1 MDDDGIEHAAILMMA
16 LGEEEAASV
25 LRHLGPKE
33 VQRLGETITK
43 LKSVPRERVTQVVDR
58 FAQAAAQ
65 HHSLVD
71 DTDGYVRNVMHRAL
85 GDHKGRMV
93 VERIVKA
100 PEAQGINTLRWMQA
114 DAIGEMLKHE
124 HPQVVA
130 AILVHLEPEQSSEVL
145 KKIPEGQ
152 RNDVMVRIATLDTI
166 QPAAMLEL
174 NETMASLL
182 SGKLSPGKTET
193 LGGPKAAAAIL
204 NTLGGGADA
213 TILDH
218 IREVD
223 PDLGQ
228 SVADAMFIFDDLIK
242 LDDKGIQAVLK
253 EIQSETLVVALKGA
267 TPPLRERIFKNM
279 SSRAAET
286 LREDLDA
293 RGPVRLSEVETQQKE
308 ILTTVRRLIDEGQI
322 VMAGGGGEKML

>member
-1 MDDDGIEHAAILMMA
+1 MDNDGIEHAAILMMA
-16 LGEEEAASV
+16 LGEEDAASV

-33 VQRLGETITK
+33 VQSLGEAITK
-43 LKSVPRERVTQVVDR
+43 LKSVPRERITQVVDR

-71 DTDGYVRNVMHRAL
+71 DTDGYVRKLMHRAL
-85 GDHKGRMV
+85 GEDKGRMI

-100 PEAQGINTLRWMQA
+100 PEAQGINTLKWMDA
-114 DAIGEMLKHE
+114 DAITELLRHE

-130 AILVHLEPEQSSEVL
+130 AILVHLEPEQSSGVL
-145 KKIPEGQ
+145 KKLADAQ
-152 RNDVMVRIATLDTI
+152 RNEVVMRIATLDSL

-174 NETMASLL
+174 NDMMASLL
-182 SGKLSPGKTET
+182 SGKTAPPKQAT

-204 NTLGGGADA
+204 NAMGGGADA
-213 TILDH
+213 AVLEY
-218 IREVD
+218 IRENDADV
-223 PDLGQ
+223 GQ
-228 SVADAMFIFDDLIK
+228 TVADAMFIFDDLIK
-242 LDDKGIQAVLK
+242 LDDKGIQSVLK
-253 EIQSETLVVALKGA
+253 EIQSDSLVVALKGA

-293 RGPVRLSEVETQQKE
+293 RGPVRLSEVEAQQKE
-308 ILTTVRRLIDEGQI
+308 ILSTVRRLIEEGQI
-322 VMAGGGGEKML
+322 VMAGGGGEQLV